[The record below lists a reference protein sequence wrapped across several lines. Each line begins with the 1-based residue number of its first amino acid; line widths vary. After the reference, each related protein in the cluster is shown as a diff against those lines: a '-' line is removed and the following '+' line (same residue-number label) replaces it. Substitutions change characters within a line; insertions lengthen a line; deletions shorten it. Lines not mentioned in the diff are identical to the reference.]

1 MFISVMSA
9 KGKKLRGLPSSRIRA
24 RDVSSD
30 VTNNKI
36 DKQDHNSREDV
47 ERSMTSLLMETTR
60 FSWNSLTF

>member
-24 RDVSSD
+24 WDVSAD

-36 DKQDHNSREDV
+36 DKQDHSSGKEVQR
-47 ERSMTSLLMETTR
+47 
-60 FSWNSLTF
+60 